1 MIYKLF
7 TSGFIVW
14 LPSYATIKDN
24 TLLLEKRDTFFGL
37 IPTFKNKEN
46 IQLNNIQSTQIKT
59 KINLFSLLIGLFLI
73 FSTLFTANLIE
84 LALVVILILA
94 IVESS
99 LRTELIIRKAG
110 TDTIIKVSM
119 LSRKTLVTLHD
130 DIESKLNY

>member
-73 FSTLFTANLIE
+73 FSILFTANLIE

>member
-46 IQLNNIQSTQIKT
+46 IQL
-59 KINLFSLLIGLFLI
+59 KI
-73 FSTLFTANLIE
+73 
-84 LALVVILILA
+84 
-94 IVESS
+94 
-99 LRTELIIRKAG
+99 
-110 TDTIIKVSM
+110 
-119 LSRKTLVTLHD
+119 
-130 DIESKLNY
+130 SKLNY

>member
-99 LRTELIIRKAG
+99 LRTELIIRKAS